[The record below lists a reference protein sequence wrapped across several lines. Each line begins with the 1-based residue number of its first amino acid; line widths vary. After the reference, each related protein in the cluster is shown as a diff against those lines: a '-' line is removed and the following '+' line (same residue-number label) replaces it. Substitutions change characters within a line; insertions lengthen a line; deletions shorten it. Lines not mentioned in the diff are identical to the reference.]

1 MKASTVTTSLFA
13 LGLAAVAA
21 GPVAAFPK
29 KQAPVPAEA
38 AQPPAGEPQ
47 AQQQPPK
54 ESAAPVKE
62 APKPAPAPTPAEAK
76 PAPAASAKPAEASP
90 ATPAPKPVETKPAK
104 AAPPKPAAPA
114 KLPEPK
120 PAPVAAAPVPPPPAV
135 QQAVQV
141 PVLDPLDDQ
150 LRWRATCQ
158 RLSLDCTPLNQFPDL
173 MPYEV
178 GTRLSEKELSRSD
191 KRIAVAGWPYDIVFD
206 RQGAMK
212 GRMVTDVRHQ
222 LAMASAGQDV
232 VVDPKPSSLRGVAQ
246 VVMGGQGGY
255 VALPP
260 EEWAK
265 QFAERIGA
273 PGIAPR
279 LRDAAVLAIG
289 GRTQKIVLDGATAAT
304 LLPLWPS
311 APPPGALGVT
321 SGDIASGMT
330 CITGIGS
337 MAFPAP
343 AYAAEPG
350 QPVFAL
356 VKDLLFCSGGPAGMR
371 VMERMPA

>member
-38 AQPPAGEPQ
+38 AQPTAGEPQ

-54 ESAAPVKE
+54 ESAAPAKE
-62 APKPAPAPTPAEAK
+62 APKPAPAPAPAEAK

-104 AAPPKPAAPA
+104 AAAPGKPAAQ
-114 KLPEPK
+114 K
-120 PAPVAAAPVPPPPAV
+120 PAPVAPAPVPPPPAV

-178 GTRLSEKELSRSD
+178 GTRLSEKEVSRSD

-206 RQGAMK
+206 RRGAMK
-212 GRMVTDVRHQ
+212 GRMVTDVRQQ

-311 APPPGALGVT
+311 PPPHGALGVT
-321 SGDIASGMT
+321 SGDIASGMN
-330 CITGIGS
+330 CIIGIGS

-343 AYAAEPG
+343 AYAAQPG

-371 VMERMPA
+371 VMERMPT